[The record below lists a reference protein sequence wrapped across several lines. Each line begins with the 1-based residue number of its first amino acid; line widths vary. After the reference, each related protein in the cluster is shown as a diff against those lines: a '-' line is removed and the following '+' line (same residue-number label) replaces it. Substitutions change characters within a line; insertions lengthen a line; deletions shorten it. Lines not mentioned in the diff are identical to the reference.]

1 MNEFNSNIISSL
13 KILQIAGNTKDFD
26 NWLTQYHNLKLEKDI
41 LDGYKFLLECA
52 FSEFFSGI
60 SAEDSFDI
68 KADFLLK
75 CAIGNGIYPVENL
88 PNTCER
94 TIFLK
99 NIYFQFK
106 PVLRTK
112 SFDGLQSSIENFHR
126 NVGQYFEKFFE
137 CSFIFPKKG
146 MSFDKA
152 LRLQLIENLY
162 LYFTQLKRNGPVAYN
177 GCLLK
182 NFWISGKK
190 LNRCFRGYKYC
201 LQYLW
206 CKAVGADVYNNTILK
221 ELHLAD
227 SWNNYVYL
235 KSDSNG
241 CEIDQIFG
249 PSQEFVLEE
258 QTSLDSFFYRIKKE
272 IIKPIEKEEKIDIT
286 SLDDLFKL
294 NKSKHSREVFQNLL
308 SNNALEDPYSS
319 LSNDDKIGITLYWYP
334 LEVFEPGQ
342 MHNGIPAFITALAGT
357 VALADI
363 YNERE
368 FEKVFVSK
376 FIHPYDTGKNNYS
389 YGILIDSKAAAGH
402 YSSGWLLYYDCC
414 GDYSGFSGSEYRKA
428 EELIQKYIDSGQ
440 VELRELKIDKSI
452 FRRYVASHIS
462 TNEQLTKE
470 KIREIEEQM
479 ENQSKL
485 QKSKIDDVLGKA
497 KAIIL
502 EQLTYYAFSRNLK
515 SESIE
520 WSTNKDEGEIDI
532 VVKSSNKVMI
542 IECKVNPNNCDLSK
556 EHQKLLKK
564 LRKYSESDKAYEFW
578 FWEEPSHQ
586 NEKWL
591 NENNIP
597 FIPISSKL
605 PKMLQ
610 GIDLSNIKIIMDYK
624 F

>member
-1 MNEFNSNIISSL
+1 MSGFNSNIISSL
-13 KILQIAGNTKDFD
+13 KILQIAGNTKDFED
-26 NWLTQYHNLKLEKDI
+26 WLTKYHNLKLEKDI
-41 LDGYKFLLECA
+41 FDGYKFFLECA

-75 CAIGNGIYPVENL
+75 CAIGNGTYSIENL

-99 NIYFQFK
+99 NIYFQFE
-106 PVLRTK
+106 PVRRAK
-112 SFDGLQSSIENFHR
+112 SVDGLQSSTENFHI

-137 CSFIFPKKG
+137 SSFIFPKKG

-152 LRLQLIENLY
+152 QSLQLIENLY
-162 LYFTQLKRNGPVAYN
+162 LYFTQFKRNGPVAYD
-177 GCLLK
+177 GSLLK
-182 NFWISGKK
+182 NFWIPKEK
-190 LNRCFRGYKYC
+190 LNYCFKGYKYS

-206 CKAVGADVYNNTILK
+206 YKAVGDNVYNNTSLK
-221 ELHLAD
+221 KLHLAD
-227 SWNNYVYL
+227 SWDSYVYL
-235 KSDSNG
+235 KPDSNDS
-241 CEIDQIFG
+241 EIDQIFDK
-249 PSQEFVLEE
+249 EFVLEE
-258 QTSLDSFFYRIKKE
+258 QTSLDSFFYRIKNE
-272 IIKPIEKEEKIDIT
+272 IIKSIEKKESIDIT
-286 SLDDLFKL
+286 SVDALFKL
-294 NKSKHSREVFQNLL
+294 SEIKHSKEGFQSLL
-308 SNNALEDPYSS
+308 SNNGLVDPYNS
-319 LSNDDKIGITLYWYP
+319 LSDNDKISIALYWYP

-357 VALADI
+357 VALSNI
-363 YNERE
+363 YSERE

-389 YGILIDSKAAAGH
+389 YGILIDSRAAACH

-428 EELIQKYIDSGQ
+428 EELIRKYIDSGQ
-440 VELRELKIDKSI
+440 VELSKLKVDKSI

-462 TNEQLTKE
+462 TNEELTKG

-485 QKSKIDDVLGKA
+485 QKSKVDDVLGKA

-502 EQLTYYAFSRNLK
+502 EQLTYYAFSKNLK
-515 SESIE
+515 YDSIE
-520 WSTNKDEGEIDI
+520 WSTNKNDGEIDI
-532 VVKSSNKVMI
+532 IVKSSNKVMI

-556 EHQKLLKK
+556 EHQKILKK
-564 LRKYSESDKAYEFW
+564 LSKYSEPDKTYEFW
-578 FWEEPSHQ
+578 FWEEPSLE
-586 NEKWL
+586 NAKWL
-591 NENNIP
+591 IDRKIKFEHINQNINMP
-597 FIPISSKL
+597 VIL
-605 PKMLQ
+605 H
-610 GIDLSNIKIIMDYK
+610 GIDLSIIKYVMGYK